1 MCFPFCKKTS
11 LMAIALRTQS
21 EFLSHYGLP
30 HLYDTYV
37 MLLCCVIIS
46 LLLITLWVKFISQLN
61 VIPWKSSYPLLN
73 SYSKLT
79 LVILLSLPPK
89 KGKVRDKIL
98 NYLVLWITMVLNKN
112 TISFFSFLF
121 LFHLICWY
129 LNFIHILKK
138 TLLNVT
144 LV

>member
-1 MCFPFCKKTS
+1 MLCYYIIITINYPTNKVYLPIKCYPLKIK
-11 LMAIALRTQS
+11 
-21 EFLSHYGLP
+21 LSF
-30 HLYDTYV
+30 
-37 MLLCCVIIS
+37 
-46 LLLITLWVKFISQLN
+46 VKFLQQTDIGDTSF
-61 VIPWKSSYPLLN
+61 
-73 SYSKLT
+73 LT
-79 LVILLSLPPK
+79 PK

-98 NYLVLWITMVLNKN
+98 NSLVLWITVVLNKN

-121 LFHLICWY
+121 FLFALICWY